1 MIKHAFVIGVT
12 GLLGGQIVRTLVA
25 RNIEVSALVRSRE
38 KAAKMFGNL
47 QIDFVEGDIL
57 QPESYRAGLKGC
69 DALFHTA
76 AFFRDALKGGKH
88 WQTLYNTNVV
98 GTKNLLQVAYEQGVR
113 RVVHIT
119 GEIITTPFSFVATT
133 SSIVWEGCTP
143 IFVDIC
149 PDSLCIDAD
158 KIEAAITE
166 KTQAILATQ
175 QRDRKSVV

>member
-1 MIKHAFVIGVT
+1 MIKHAFVTGAT
-12 GLLGGQIVRTLVA
+12 GLLGGQIVRALVA

-47 QIDFVEGDIL
+47 KINFVEGDIL

-88 WQTLYNTNVV
+88 WQTLYDTNVV

-113 RVVHIT
+113 RVVHT
-119 GEIITTPFSFVATT
+119 SCVIICLYVIYFQLV
-133 SSIVWEGCTP
+133 
-143 IFVDIC
+143 
-149 PDSLCIDAD
+149 
-158 KIEAAITE
+158 
-166 KTQAILATQ
+166 ILY
-175 QRDRKSVV
+175 